1 MTKLGL
7 IFPGADLGAD
17 VHGIRDYV
25 QAAEDLG
32 YSHLIAYDHVLGAVH
47 EGRDLPV
54 MVPYDETTFFHEP
67 MTLLGFLC
75 AVTSSIELATGVLVL
90 PQRQTALVAKQAA
103 ELAILSGGRLRLG
116 VGVGWNH
123 VEYECLG
130 EDFSTRGARQE
141 EQVAVLRRRPG
152 TGRPGSP
159 TASSARCWDRKDP
172 TAIRRRRLSTFA
184 ASSWQR
190 DATRARSGS
199 T

>member
-7 IFPGADLGAD
+7 VFPGADLGAD
-17 VHGIRDYV
+17 VSGIRDYV

-47 EGRDLPV
+47 EGRDFPV

-75 AVTSSIELATGVLVL
+75 AVTSLIELATGVLVL

-103 ELAILSGGRLRLG
+103 ELAILSGGRFRLG

-130 EDFSTRGARQE
+130 EDFSTRGARQRGG
-141 EQVAVLRRRPG
+141 LPPG
-152 TGRPGSP
+152 G
-159 TASSARCWDRKDP
+159 AD
-172 TAIRRRRLSTFA
+172 RRRLHLLA
-184 ASSWQR
+184 AG
-190 DATRARSGS
+190 AGRARQRYEEDG
-199 T
+199 